1 MILVEMV
8 TEIAPA
14 DDESLVNFED
24 FIEKHLDSDRTF
36 STSSVHGIFSIRIQ
50 PIVSCHVNVFF

>member
-50 PIVSCHVNVFF
+50 PIVSKL